1 MYTVFFLSIASI
13 SMYAMFR
20 IRARAT
26 TTTKTRGKKHRRR
39 NNERFLS
46 GKMFE
51 CAYAFVCMWSI
62 LLAHIFI
69 KCVCTIAS
77 LALFFCVCATVFF
90 AHPFSHPHLYE
101 CTSITV
107 HFVWMPCSVCV
118 CIFVV
123 ELLTGISH
131 LKNISAFINSKN
143 RQQRNNE
150 EMNV

>member
-1 MYTVFFLSIASI
+1 MKKKKISHFHMYTVFFLSIASI

-77 LALFFCVCATVFF
+77 LALFFVCVRLFF
-90 AHPFSHPHLYE
+90 LPTHFHILICTSALRLQCILYE
-101 CTSITV
+101 C
-107 HFVWMPCSVCV
+107 HALCVCV
-118 CIFVV
+118 F
-123 ELLTGISH
+123 LWL
-131 LKNISAFINSKN
+131 NY
-143 RQQRNNE
+143 
-150 EMNV
+150 

>member
-1 MYTVFFLSIASI
+1 MKKKKISHFHMYTVFFLSIASI

-77 LALFFCVCATVFF
+77 LALFFCVCDCFF
-90 AHPFSHPHLYE
+90 CPPIF
-101 CTSITV
+101 TSSFVRV
-107 HFVWMPCSVCV
+107 HFDYSAFCMNAMLCVCV
-118 CIFVV
+118 F
-123 ELLTGISH
+123 LWL
-131 LKNISAFINSKN
+131 NY
-143 RQQRNNE
+143 
-150 EMNV
+150 